1 MRYLNRPCRWQKLR
15 ISEIKGEKE
24 MKEDALVKLTSR
36 EREIRGHIED
46 ILHPQVNII
55 SPVSAPKLAFKLT
68 NARKGLDDG
77 PKKGKKKNS

>member
-1 MRYLNRPCRWQKLR
+1 MR

-46 ILHPQVNII
+46 ILHPQISII
-55 SPVSAPKLAFKLT
+55 NPPSALKLAFSLVGG
-68 NARKGLDDG
+68 RKGSDDG
-77 PKKGKKKNS
+77 PKKGKKKPFSTL